1 MTGRAQVLCDP
12 ARMKYAIALILACAS
27 PAFAEDPQIIAA
39 RATQSGAGWSF
50 DVTLTHPDTGWDHY
64 ADAWEVL
71 APDGS
76 SLGIRELVHPHE
88 DEQPFTRSLS
98 GVAIPD
104 GVDHVLI
111 RARCLVDGWVAERV
125 RVDLN

>member
-1 MTGRAQVLCDP
+1 MTGTAPVLWHP
-12 ARMKYAIALILACAS
+12 AAMKYTIALILACAT

-39 RATQSGAGWSF
+39 IATRTGAGWTF
-50 DVTLTHPDTGWDHY
+50 DVTLKHPDTGWDHY

-76 SLGIRELVHPHE
+76 SLGLRELVHPHE

-104 GVDHVLI
+104 GTDHVLI
-111 RARCLVDGWVAERV
+111 RARCLVDGWGEARFM
-125 RVDLN
+125 VDLD